1 MHESCRECQRLNPD
15 VDMTATA
22 DDFYASGSMLP
33 PSAEGDG
40 GDDDMGRMPSLST
53 ESDDSDIPP
62 LFKCY
67 NDKRRLCKRDC
78 NLDSCLPK
86 TNRLLFGGRPLRR
99 ASRHTRLAQLQR
111 RQRSCL
117 PRAPAPARDC
127 LQSRRHL
134 LGRRRRM
141 C

>member
-1 MHESCRECQRLNPD
+1 
-15 VDMTATA
+15 
-22 DDFYASGSMLP
+22 MLP

-40 GDDDMGRMPSLST
+40 GDDDMGRMSSLST

-86 TNRLLFGGRPLRR
+86 TNLYSSAGNLS
-99 ASRHTRLAQLQR
+99 A
-111 RQRSCL
+111 
-117 PRAPAPARDC
+117 APADIPGSPNYVDASDPAF
-127 LQSRRHL
+127 SL
-134 LGRRRRM
+134 LASAKSA
-141 C
+141 CADA